1 MKNKF
6 CRLEPLFQVVWMP
19 TNLRKVIFCIFSI
32 GFNNSTKYLQ
42 EIHVSTS
49 YQHWG
54 LFISSGYES
63 ITGLQ
68 GNLSKSILDGMMRN
82 FSKKQ
87 EELSM
92 LNWCIWF
99 IMNGCQFWL
108 VQHSWRSL
116 VLNPWQAALVKNT
129 GKQFCNHLSQWV
141 ELEFDLTWFNCLHL
155 ESEGFILLIESN
167 QIPLNISFIVILLT
181 CMYHFIRKLNYKQS
195 QVNSNSN
202 STHYCDR
209 QLQHKT
215 VWKSGGAGLVVL
227 W

>member
-1 MKNKF
+1 
-6 CRLEPLFQVVWMP
+6 MP

-42 EIHVSTS
+42 EIHVSMS

-82 FSKKQ
+82 FFKKQ

-129 GKQFCNHLSQWV
+129 GKQCYNHLSQWRI
-141 ELEFDLTWFNCLHL
+141 EFEFDLIVNT
-155 ESEGFILLIESN
+155 ESEGFILLAESN
-167 QIPLNISFIVILLT
+167 QILLKISFILIL
-181 CMYHFIRKLNYKQS
+181 
-195 QVNSNSN
+195 
-202 STHYCDR
+202 STFMC
-209 QLQHKT
+209 
-215 VWKSGGAGLVVL
+215 LVAL
-227 W
+227 HQISEL